1 MQLLLFEN
9 VRLAEACSHEETL
22 GSLGVERG
30 DRGKGASVC
39 NLRSRISD
47 AHWTVEARAEMCE
60 NGTTNACVFRT
71 KRVGDAGDDFANC
84 GGDTPTA
91 GDNGSLEE

>member
-9 VRLAEACSHEETL
+9 VRLAEACSHEETP
-22 GSLGVERG
+22 GPLGVEWG
-30 DRGKGASVC
+30 DCGKSASVC

-47 AHWTVEARAEMCE
+47 AHWTMEARAEMCE
-60 NGTTNACVFRT
+60 NGTDRPGA
-71 KRVGDAGDDFANC
+71 KRVGDTGDDFAHC

-91 GDNGSLEE
+91 GDNGSIEE